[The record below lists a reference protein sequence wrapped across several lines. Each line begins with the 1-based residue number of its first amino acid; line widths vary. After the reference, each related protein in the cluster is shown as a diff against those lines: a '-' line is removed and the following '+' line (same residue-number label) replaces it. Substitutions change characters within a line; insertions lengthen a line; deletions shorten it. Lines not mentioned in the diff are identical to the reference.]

1 MCPLVPAKSLV
12 EEIACATMRVPF
24 KGAISAVFRSKS
36 CSPMSL
42 SAQEKSEVVEK
53 YQRAPNDVGSPEVQV
68 ALLTSRISQMMG
80 HFETHPKDRHS
91 RHGLMK
97 MVHARRSLLK
107 HLQGRNRT
115 RYTELIQSLGL
126 RR

>member
-1 MCPLVPAKSLV
+1 MTYLGAY
-12 EEIACATMRVPF
+12 ATMRAPIQGRD
-24 KGAISAVFRSKS
+24 KRRFRSKI

-80 HFETHPKDRHS
+80 NFETHPKDRHS

-107 HLQGRNRT
+107 HLQSRNRT